1 MRNASRIKT
10 KEKPN
15 PMTKS
20 TVVEKELN
28 LADFRVLIVEDYPF
42 VADLLSTSL
51 REMGVGEVIT
61 ASNGKEAQVKIMA
74 ANQFA
79 NSQTIDVMIMDWL
92 MPEMDGKALLQWL
105 RKQKKDLIRFLPVI
119 VCSAYTSRPLVVES
133 RDAGANEVIVKPVSA
148 AEIARRIQYVINRPR
163 PFVQSNDFF
172 GPDRRRQERPFD
184 GEERRVTKPQ
194 DIKTNHE
201 QP

>member
-1 MRNASRIKT
+1 
-10 KEKPN
+10 
-15 PMTKS
+15 MTKS